1 MSKDLPILWWMD
13 AKELTSQRFDP
24 VKLQEI
30 KDEIAA
36 WEKDGNKT
44 LNELKAAIE
53 SIIDRPESK

>member
-53 SIIDRPESK
+53 LIIDRPESK